1 MHMHMIHKSLKIC
14 CHSDANIKTNQEVK
28 ITKFKLLKHENL
40 IFLQNF
46 HSKKKKLHLHSR
58 FFAIKDARLDNTHS
72 LMYKI

>member
-40 IFLQNF
+40 IFLQIPNQN
-46 HSKKKKLHLHSR
+46 KNLHLHINSY
-58 FFAIKDARLDNTHS
+58 AIKDSQISQHTHS
-72 LMYKI
+72 HVL